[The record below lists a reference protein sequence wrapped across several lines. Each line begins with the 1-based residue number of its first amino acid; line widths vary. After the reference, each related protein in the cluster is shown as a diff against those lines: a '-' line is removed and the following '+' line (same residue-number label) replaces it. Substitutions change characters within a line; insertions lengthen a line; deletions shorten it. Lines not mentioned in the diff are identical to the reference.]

1 MESFDMDI
9 QPTKSNNNSTV
20 TNSLRSKP
28 VLHVECCLKTQST
41 ARNEVIQESVEKFLR
56 EFKSSVL
63 CYSEITDFYDIPLLG
78 EHVES
83 MKIAE
88 AGGSGD
94 DDSEAIYILDD
105 VNLAIHVYQ
114 LEEEGAVDEF
124 QEEENVLTAHHWELP
139 SRALEGLWDNLIF
152 DNNVKTRLIEYI
164 STTVLF
170 SDRNIN
176 PNIISWNRV
185 VLLHG
190 PPGTGKTSLCRAF
203 AQKLAIRLSK
213 RYTYGKLLEINSHS
227 LFSKWFSESGK
238 LVQKLF
244 QQIQDMI
251 DEEDC
256 FVCVLIDEI
265 ESLTASRK
273 SSLSGSD
280 PSDAVRVVNAL
291 LTQIDK
297 LRHKKNVLIL
307 ATSNITEAIDVAFI
321 DRADIKQFIG
331 LPSQK
336 AIYTILSSCIQ
347 ELIRVGIISTE
358 ETLLDWRAAELYRDA
373 TSNHEVIPSMKL
385 FEISKKCQGMSGRV
399 LRKLPFLA
407 HAHFLQ
413 SWETTK
419 LLDFLSALDAT
430 ATEESSSSFRT

>member
-1 MESFDMDI
+1 MEFFDMDI

-20 TNSLRSKP
+20 TNSLRSNP
-28 VLHVECCLKTQST
+28 ILHVECCLKTQST
-41 ARNEVIQESVEKFLR
+41 AEYEEIQESVEKFLR

-78 EHVES
+78 EHLEN
-83 MKIAE
+83 MKVAE
-88 AGGSGD
+88 AGGSS

-105 VNLAIHVYQ
+105 VNLDIHVYQ
-114 LEEEGAVDEF
+114 LEEDEAVDEF
-124 QEEENVLTAHHWELP
+124 QEEENVLAANHWELP

-152 DNNVKTRLIEYI
+152 DNNVKTRLIEYV
-164 STTVLF
+164 TTTMLF
-170 SDRNIN
+170 SDRDIN

-203 AQKLAIRLSK
+203 AQKLAIRLVE
-213 RYTYGKLLEINSHS
+213 RYNHGGKLLEINSHS

-244 QQIQDMI
+244 QQIHDII

-273 SSLSGSD
+273 SSLSGAD
-280 PSDAVRVVNAL
+280 PSDAVR
-291 LTQIDK
+291 
-297 LRHKKNVLIL
+297 KNVLIL

-321 DRADIKQFIG
+321 DRADIKQYIG

-336 AIYTILSSCIQ
+336 VIYTILSSCIQ

-358 ETLLDWRAAELYRDA
+358 ETLLDWRAAELYHDA
-373 TSNHEVIPSMKL
+373 TSNNHEVIPSMKL

-413 SWETTK
+413 SRKTTK
-419 LLDFLSALDAT
+419 LSDFLDALDKT